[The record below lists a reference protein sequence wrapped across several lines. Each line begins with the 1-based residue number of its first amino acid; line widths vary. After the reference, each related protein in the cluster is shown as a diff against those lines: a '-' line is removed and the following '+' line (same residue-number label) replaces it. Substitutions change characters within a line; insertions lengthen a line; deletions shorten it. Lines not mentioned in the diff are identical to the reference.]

1 MNFIISIAT
10 TKMFSKLVVFTG
22 LLAVVLC
29 APAEPEPVAIISQNS
44 DIQPDGTFQWTYES
58 ADGTK
63 QEQNGSP
70 KQVDKDDVAEVVQ
83 GAVSWTDPEGGK
95 HELSYVA
102 DENGFQPQSADVPVA
117 PEVPAQIARALEW
130 IAAHPEPENKPQ

>member
-1 MNFIISIAT
+1 MIS
-10 TKMFSKLVVFTG
+10 KVLVFSS
-22 LLAVVLC
+22 LLALALS
-29 APAEPEPVAIISQNS
+29 APAQEPVAIVSQDS

-63 QEQNGSP
+63 QQQNGAP
-70 KQVDKDDVAEVVQ
+70 KPVDKEVAEVLQ

-102 DENGFQPQSADVPVA
+102 DENGFQPQGADVPVP

-130 IAAHPEPENKPQ
+130 IAAHPEPVNQKP